1 MRLGIVH
8 STLPAED
15 IAEAFS
21 QAARLSAGGIEI
33 DYPSTGMAGALK
45 SPQHPEQLKRAVGE
59 SGVAVASLCL
69 TFLRSEPA
77 LIGRPETIE
86 RNVELV
92 ICALGCAAEAGA
104 NMVVLPFFGKNTIE
118 IEDELTRATGA
129 LLDLV
134 EHAEE
139 AGVVLAVESTLPFHQ
154 QQYLLAQLGNTGDV
168 KVCCNTAVATAR
180 KLDAPTGLRK
190 LGADALAMVRFG
202 DVTIVDGAIPDYAV
216 QFGTGNVDFGAIVQA
231 LRAIG
236 YDGWGIVQ
244 PPEVHDAPSIGA
256 TQTAF
261 DFIANLL
268 KG

>member
-1 MRLGIVH
+1 MRLGITH
-8 STLPAED
+8 TALPAENF
-15 IAEAFS
+15 AEAFS
-21 QAARLSAGGIEI
+21 QAAQLGAGGVEI
-33 DYPSTGMAGALK
+33 DYPSAGMGAAMK
-45 SPQHPEQLKRAVGE
+45 SPQHAEQLKRAAAE
-59 SGVAVASLCL
+59 SGLAVASLCL
-69 TFLRSEPA
+69 SFLRDEPA

-92 ICALGCAAEAGA
+92 IGALGCAAEAGA
-104 NMVVLPFFGKNTIE
+104 DMVVLPFFGKNAIE
-118 IEDELTRATGA
+118 VENELTRATGA

-154 QQYLLAQLGNTGDV
+154 QEYLLAQFGKTGDV

-190 LGADALAMVRFG
+190 LGADALAMVRFS
-202 DVTIVDGAIPDYAV
+202 DVKIIEGSAADYAV
-216 QFGTGNVDFGAIVQA
+216 GFGTGNVDFGAVGQA

-236 YDGWGIVQ
+236 YHGWVMVQ
-244 PPEVHDAPSIGA
+244 PPEAHDGPSIGA
-256 TQTAF
+256 AQTAIEF
-261 DFIANLL
+261 VADFL

>member
-1 MRLGIVH
+1 MRLGINH
-8 STLPAED
+8 TTLPAKD
-15 IAEAFS
+15 LAEAFS
-21 QAARLSAGGIEI
+21 QAARLGAAGIEI
-33 DYPSTGMAGALK
+33 DYPSTGMAAALK
-45 SPQHPEQLKRAVGE
+45 NPEHAGQLKRLAGE

-69 TFLRSEPA
+69 SFLRDEPA

-92 ICALGCAAEAGA
+92 IRALGCAAEAGA
-104 NMVVLPFFGKNTIE
+104 DMVVLPFFGKNVIE
-118 IEDELTRATGA
+118 VEDELARATGA

-139 AGVVLAVESTLPFHQ
+139 AGVVLAIESTLPFHQ
-154 QQYLLAQLGNTGDV
+154 QEYLLTQLGKTGDV

-190 LGADALAMVRFG
+190 LGADALAMVRFN
-202 DVTIVDGAIPDYAV
+202 DVKLIEGAAADYAV
-216 QFGTGNVDFGAIVQA
+216 GFGTGNVDFGAAVQA

-236 YDGWGIVQ
+236 YDGWAIIQ
-244 PPEVHDAPSIGA
+244 PPQAHGGPSIGVA
-256 TQTAF
+256 QTAI

-268 KG
+268 RT